1 MNQILSVEMSKDKPK
16 KSNIKSIIIF
26 FSIVLIIFAII
37 IAIVGVFLLEKKQK
51 EQPQN
56 TVITGTQPNIN
67 VEIQSDSKLNI
78 IVTHDKEIS
87 NVSYN
92 WNDED
97 PVEQINIGQ
106 SNYELEVD
114 IPSGTNTLNISVT
127 DINGVTQT
135 YSNEYSGSN
144 IMLEQVEDKIKITVQ
159 DEKTIAYLSYSWDD
173 DQNKQLTI
181 NNTKAEQLI
190 DAVEG
195 EHTLKII
202 VEYAD
207 GTKTTKTQL
216 IKGDLKPEIKVT
228 TDRINFIIN
237 ASDDEGLTKMTMN
250 LNGNDLDEIIINNE
264 KNYTTSVPLQ
274 DGENKL
280 IVTVYNVNDVSNV
293 QRIRWIK

>member
-1 MNQILSVEMSKDKPK
+1 M
-16 KSNIKSIIIF
+16 
-26 FSIVLIIFAII
+26 LIIFAII

-144 IMLEQVEDKIKITVQ
+144 IMLEQVEDKIKIIEMEEHYDYKITY
-159 DEKTIAYLSYSWDD
+159 TS
-173 DQNKQLTI
+173 KQV
-181 NNTKAEQLI
+181 K
-190 DAVEG
+190 
-195 EHTLKII
+195 
-202 VEYAD
+202 
-207 GTKTTKTQL
+207 
-216 IKGDLKPEIKVT
+216 DL
-228 TDRINFIIN
+228 
-237 ASDDEGLTKMTMN
+237 
-250 LNGNDLDEIIINNE
+250 
-264 KNYTTSVPLQ
+264 LQ
-274 DGENKL
+274 ELLEDK
-280 IVTVYNVNDVSNV
+280 
-293 QRIRWIK
+293 